1 MLQVKSRPPSRP
13 VRSRPSPTPPK
24 AQPPSDELLEG
35 KGWHFN
41 RFGLLDP
48 RAKAKEELVPE
59 GNEEL
64 VPMDVSTGSASGP
77 SEQPTGS
84 ASGPAEPACGGSELA
99 GGGSEPAGGGSG
111 ALRHVDASAQSQKP
125 ASSSSEPAGGGS
137 GAETEAAVG
146 VCKDVSSLRSPLQV
160 PLCLR

>member
-1 MLQVKSRPPSRP
+1 MSAPVFETCSSEGPSRP

-64 VPMDVSTGSASGP
+64 VPMDVSTGSASGRQRQRP
-77 SEQPTGS
+77 RRACLRRLRACRLRVMERCAPLCPDARMGGVRGGS
-84 ASGPAEPACGGSELA
+84 AHGY
-99 GGGSEPAGGGSG
+99 
-111 ALRHVDASAQSQKP
+111 RV
-125 ASSSSEPAGGGS
+125 
-137 GAETEAAVG
+137 
-146 VCKDVSSLRSPLQV
+146 R
-160 PLCLR
+160 